1 MPTLKHSSETEPIV
15 GVQFGV
21 FNPEEI
27 SRRSVVEI
35 TNGSTLDGKLGGL
48 FDPRM
53 GVLDN
58 GKICR
63 TCEQNNHSCPG
74 HFGHLQLARP
84 VYFTQFF
91 KLVIRVLKNVCFR
104 CGKLLIDKEKNS
116 HLLRVKGEVRWK
128 LVSDESAKIS
138 RCGEDTEDGC
148 GSRQPSKYREEE
160 LHLIY
165 ADWKDFEAPEAETI
179 PGATITRNEDGK
191 VDFSLYLEPEYVYR
205 LLKSISDDDVEF
217 MGLSRHWCRPDW
229 LMCTVLPIPP
239 PQVRPSVMQD
249 NNQRSEDDLTAKLID
264 IIKVNTELK
273 KFMSNDVKKK
283 NIFDYTNLLQYH
295 VATFVNNNIPGISP
309 SAQRSGRLLKSLQE
323 RLGSKEGRIR
333 NNLQGK
339 RVEFSARSVISPDPC
354 ISVAEVGVPFRIAIN
369 LTYPEKVTDFNF
381 KKLYALVQNGPDKYP
396 GAKTI
401 QTSDGRK
408 IVLKNKDLKTI
419 ELKKGDIVN
428 RHMIDGDI
436 ILFNRQP
443 SLHRMSMMGHRVKVL
458 PYSTFRL
465 NPSACKPYNADFDGD
480 EMNGF
485 LPQSVEAANEL
496 RMIAAVPHQ
505 MISPQNSM
513 PIISI
518 IQDALLGSN
527 RFTKK
532 DLFLFN
538 RKDTMNLL
546 VHSKRWN
553 GILPAPS
560 VRVPQD
566 MWTGSQIIS
575 CILPPMNLKMK
586 NKVDEVVEVVNG
598 QLISGALDDTVFAK
612 QLLHNLYNDYGAE
625 AAVDFIDALQAIMG
639 TFLCNTGFSVGISD
653 LIANKETQTSVKE
666 AIDKIVKK
674 TEEITLQVH
683 TGLFENTSGRSNM
696 ENYETKMMGLLGKAT
711 GEAGGIAV
719 KSLPETNRMTNMV
732 ISGSKG
738 SNLNVSQMVAVLGQQ
753 VIEGKRVPY
762 GFQNRTL
769 PHFKRFDDSARA
781 RGFIDSS
788 FMKGLEPDEFF
799 FHAISGREG
808 LIDTAVKSVTGD
820 TMIIIME
827 NGKMKHTT
835 IGEWIDQKLASAD
848 AAEIEHHKEKNMEL
862 FNLKDEVMIPTV
874 DEIGNLTWGEM
885 TAITR
890 HDPGNYLYEVIT
902 ESGRKVV
909 VPESKSLLVWNS
921 DKKEFEQKETPTIK
935 VGDYMPVSAKLC
947 DPPVIQTFIDM
958 RNYLP
963 TTEYLYTREIKKA
976 CVEMVI
982 AMEGREKIPAGWW
995 EEHNGKTFNL
1005 PYENKGLFVRALKRS
1020 NIDELEDK
1028 SIYPFKKSHEMCM
1041 SETFEL
1047 TYDNGIF
1054 IGLYLAEGNSD
1065 MKRGKVQITNNNEG
1079 VIEFVTNWYKRNG
1092 LSSTVEVTKNKI
1104 GTCTSIKTH
1113 STLLARFLHKFVGDS
1128 SYNKYVPTE
1137 ALNAP
1142 EEFVIGIL
1150 NGYFS
1155 GDGTIGRNNVAVSSA
1170 SPKLIEGI
1178 SYLCSRI
1185 GAFAKMSQKHM
1196 KENNLGTK
1204 EIATV
1209 NCIDI
1214 RGQFA
1219 KRFVEQ
1225 VPMVDSNKEYLR
1237 LNIKPSEIHRKYAE
1251 QNDVILDAIS
1261 SIRILEKEE
1270 ADKYPKL
1277 YDVTV
1282 PSTLNFCLANGL
1294 GVVDTASTGY
1304 IQRRIRVA
1312 MEDLVTHYDGSVR
1325 DANGNIVQFAYG
1337 EDGMNATKL
1346 ETQEIGLSNMKDS
1359 EIQMQFD
1366 APDSSPDR
1374 KLAYINAVLA
1384 DRNMLIRNVFNNEK
1398 NRMVRYPVD
1407 LKRIIDSII
1416 VGFRLTKESAP
1427 APISSDQV
1435 LDAQEQILQKTTT
1448 KHKTWSALVRFHL
1461 APLKLREYG
1470 FTIGALNTLVER
1482 IVLTHWK
1489 AWAEP
1494 GEPAGVIAAQSIG
1507 EISTQM
1513 TLRTFHTAGASNMTQ
1528 GVPRLEEVLKVTK
1541 NPKQVETIIGL
1552 RKDIRASKE
1561 EARHVAQTL
1570 EFTLLKDIV
1579 TVSRIYYDPRDNA
1592 TLITDDADWLAYY
1605 SSFEEAVGADTH
1617 TPWVLR
1623 FELHREKMFNKD
1635 ISMDDVA
1642 FVLKRNTKI
1651 PINVVYSDYNAT
1663 QLIFRVRLDEVETT
1677 SEKDQLETLKQV
1689 QNKLMTTTVVKGI
1702 PGVRSVSFKKV
1713 DNKVEYIDGEFKQ
1726 VEYFDLVSDGCNF
1739 LEMLCHPDV
1748 DGTRIVSNNVHD
1760 IYENLGIE
1768 AARALLHQELVATVS
1783 AGVNYRHTG
1792 LLIDLMCVRGK
1803 LMSCDRNGIN
1813 KQDIGTFAKASFE
1826 QTQDIMLKSAIF
1838 GERDPILGVSANV
1851 MVGAAIRAGTGFS
1864 DIMLDEMKA
1873 IEYGKLAPIHEQS
1886 LRENTELDEETIDNM
1901 IYGTEEDDECAAT
1914 NIQIAVTIP
1923 KVQTMIEEDIEDTEI
1938 VLMDE

>member
-21 FNPEEI
+21 FSPDEI
-27 SRRSVVEI
+27 IKRSVVEI
-35 TNGSTLDGKLGGL
+35 TNGSTMDGKLGGL

-63 TCEQNNHSCPG
+63 TCEQTNKSCPG
-74 HFGHLQLARP
+74 HFGHLKLARP

-91 KLVIRVLKNVCFR
+91 KLVMRVLKNVCFR
-104 CGKLLIDKEKNS
+104 CSKLLIDKEKNA
-116 HLLRVKGEVRWK
+116 HFLRTKGEIRNK
-128 LVSDESAKIS
+128 LVFDEAAKIS
-138 RCGEDTEDGC
+138 RCGEDFEDGC
-148 GSRQPSKYREEE
+148 GARQPNKYREED

-165 ADWKDFEAPEAETI
+165 ADWKDFDAPEAESI

-191 VDFSLYLEPEYVYR
+191 VDFSVYLEPEYVYR
-205 LLKSISDDDVEF
+205 VLQRISDEDVEF

-229 LMCTVLPIPP
+229 LMCTILPIPP

-264 IIKVNTELK
+264 IIKVNDYLK
-273 KFMSNDVKKK
+273 KFISSDVKKK
-283 NIFDYTNLLQYH
+283 NVFDYTNLLQYH

-354 ISVAEVGVPFRIAIN
+354 ISVAEVGVPFRIATN
-369 LTYPEKVTDFNF
+369 LTYPEKVTDFNY
-381 KKLYALVQNGPDKYP
+381 KKLYSLVQNGPDKYP

-401 QTSDGRK
+401 QTSDGRT
-408 IVLKNKDLKTI
+408 ILLKNKDLKTI

-428 RHMIDGDI
+428 RHMMDGDI

-443 SLHRMSMMGHRVKVL
+443 SLHRMSMMGHKVKVL

-560 VRVPQD
+560 VNVPQQ
-566 MWTGSQIIS
+566 MWTGAQIIS

-586 NKVDEVVEVVNG
+586 NKMDEVVEVVNG
-598 QLISGALDDTVFAK
+598 QLISGTLDDAVFAK
-612 QLLHNLYNDYGAE
+612 QLLHNLYNDYGSE

-653 LIANKETQTSVKE
+653 LIANKETKTSVKE
-666 AIDKIVKK
+666 AIEKIVTK

-696 ENYETKMMGLLGKAT
+696 ENFETKMMGLLGKAT
-711 GEAGGIAV
+711 GEAGGIAL
-719 KSLPETNRMTNMV
+719 KSLPEMNRMTNMV

-738 SNLNVSQMVAVLGQQ
+738 SNLNVSQMVATLGQQ

-808 LIDTAVKSVTGD
+808 LIDTAVK
-820 TMIIIME
+820 
-827 NGKMKHTT
+827 
-835 IGEWIDQKLASAD
+835 
-848 AAEIEHHKEKNMEL
+848 
-862 FNLKDEVMIPTV
+862 
-874 DEIGNLTWGEM
+874 
-885 TAITR
+885 
-890 HDPGNYLYEVIT
+890 
-902 ESGRKVV
+902 
-909 VPESKSLLVWNS
+909 
-921 DKKEFEQKETPTIK
+921 
-935 VGDYMPVSAKLC
+935 
-947 DPPVIQTFIDM
+947 
-958 RNYLP
+958 
-963 TTEYLYTREIKKA
+963 
-976 CVEMVI
+976 
-982 AMEGREKIPAGWW
+982 
-995 EEHNGKTFNL
+995 
-1005 PYENKGLFVRALKRS
+1005 
-1020 NIDELEDK
+1020 
-1028 SIYPFKKSHEMCM
+1028 
-1041 SETFEL
+1041 
-1047 TYDNGIF
+1047 
-1054 IGLYLAEGNSD
+1054 
-1065 MKRGKVQITNNNEG
+1065 
-1079 VIEFVTNWYKRNG
+1079 
-1092 LSSTVEVTKNKI
+1092 
-1104 GTCTSIKTH
+1104 
-1113 STLLARFLHKFVGDS
+1113 
-1128 SYNKYVPTE
+1128 
-1137 ALNAP
+1137 
-1142 EEFVIGIL
+1142 
-1150 NGYFS
+1150 
-1155 GDGTIGRNNVAVSSA
+1155 
-1170 SPKLIEGI
+1170 
-1178 SYLCSRI
+1178 
-1185 GAFAKMSQKHM
+1185 
-1196 KENNLGTK
+1196 
-1204 EIATV
+1204 
-1209 NCIDI
+1209 
-1214 RGQFA
+1214 
-1219 KRFVEQ
+1219 
-1225 VPMVDSNKEYLR
+1225 
-1237 LNIKPSEIHRKYAE
+1237 
-1251 QNDVILDAIS
+1251 
-1261 SIRILEKEE
+1261 
-1270 ADKYPKL
+1270 
-1277 YDVTV
+1277 
-1282 PSTLNFCLANGL
+1282 
-1294 GVVDTASTGY
+1294 TASTGY

-1312 MEDLVTHYDGSVR
+1312 MEDLTSHYDGSVR
-1325 DANGNIVQFAYG
+1325 DANGNIVQYAYG
-1337 EDGMNATKL
+1337 EDGMSATKL
-1346 ETQEIGLSNMKDS
+1346 ETQEIGLANLKDS
-1359 EIQMQFD
+1359 EIQMQFA
-1366 APDSSPDR
+1366 APDSPADR
-1374 KLAYINAVLA
+1374 QLTYINAVIS
-1384 DRNMLIRNVFNNEK
+1384 DRNMLVKNVFNNEK
-1398 NRMVRYPVD
+1398 SKLVRYPVD

-1427 APISSDQV
+1427 SPLSSEEALNAIDQV
-1435 LDAQEQILQKTTT
+1435 LEKTTK
-1448 KHKTWSALVRFHL
+1448 KHKTWGALVRFYL

-1470 FTIGALNTLVER
+1470 FTPAALNTLVQR
-1482 IVLTHWK
+1482 VILTHWK
-1489 AWAEP
+1489 AWSEP
-1494 GEPAGVIAAQSIG
+1494 GEPVGVIAAQSIG

-1513 TLRTFHTAGASNMTQ
+1513 TLRTFHTAGASNATQ
-1528 GVPRLEEVLKVTK
+1528 GVPRLEELLKVTK
-1541 NPKQVETIIGL
+1541 NPKAVETTIGL

-1570 EFTLLKDIV
+1570 EYTLLKDIV
-1579 TVSRIYYDPRDNA
+1579 TISRIYYDPRDTD
-1592 TLITDDADWLAYY
+1592 TLITDDSEWLAYFA
-1605 SSFEEAVGADTH
+1605 SFEEVVGAATN

-1623 FELHREKMFNKD
+1623 FELDREKMFNKD

-1642 FVLKRNTKI
+1642 FVLKKNSKI

-1663 QLIFRVRLDEVETT
+1663 QLIFRVRLDEVE
-1677 SEKDQLETLKQV
+1677 SVSANDQLETLKQV
-1689 QNKLMTTTVVKGI
+1689 QNKLMTTTIVKGI
-1702 PGVRSVSFKKV
+1702 PGLRSVSFKKV
-1713 DNKVEYIDGEFKQ
+1713 DNKVEYADGEFKL
-1726 VEYFDLVSDGCNF
+1726 VEFFDLVSDGCNF
-1739 LEMLCHPDV
+1739 LEIVSHPDV
-1748 DGTRIVSNNVHD
+1748 DGTRVISNNVHD

-1783 AGVNYRHTG
+1783 TGVNYRHTA

-1826 QTQDIMLKSAIF
+1826 QTQDIMLRSAIF
-1838 GERDPILGVSANV
+1838 GERDPVLGVSANV
-1851 MVGAAIRAGTGFS
+1851 MLGAPIRAGTAFS
-1864 DIMLDEMKA
+1864 EIMLDEMKA
-1873 IEYGKLAPIHEQS
+1873 IEFGKLAPVHEEL
-1886 LRENTELDEETIDNM
+1886 LRSNEGLGEEDVEDM
-1901 IYGTEEDDECAAT
+1901 IYGMDEDDECAPSSLRINVA
-1914 NIQIAVTIP
+1914 IP
-1923 KVQTMIEEDIEDTEI
+1923 KVQTTIEDDVEETEI
-1938 VLMDE
+1938 VIVDE